1 MAEEKLKSRIVGQA
15 HVVFGGGV
23 LVSLGTVGQR
33 KDAFA
38 IGLSELKYPAKKAG
52 EEPPSADTWGV
63 QVSLVFPD
71 LETLNNF
78 RDILGELETELK
90 EKIKAE
96 EAQQSLD
103 FKDDQQQ
110 EETKED

>member
-1 MAEEKLKSRIVGQA
+1 MAEEKKKTKSRIIGRAQ
-15 HVVFGGGV
+15 VVFGGGV
-23 LVSLGTVGQR
+23 CVSSGTVGDK
-33 KDAFA
+33 KDMFA
-38 IGLSELKYPAKKAG
+38 IGLSEFKHPAAKAG
-52 EEPPSADTWGV
+52 ELPPSDETWGV

-78 RDILGELETELK
+78 RDVLSELEVELK

-103 FKDDQQQ
+103 FK
-110 EETKED
+110 EEKKED